1 LLANQSF
8 KEQKLKRFL
17 IFIAVLATVALHVG
31 SAVADE
37 NDEEA
42 RAQYERG
49 KELYEADKF
58 TEAAIAF
65 QRAYELKPS
74 FKILYNIGQVENE
87 NGDYVRALD
96 AYTRYLEEGGDDVP
110 AGRKA
115 EVDKEIARLK
125 TLVGSFRVEG
135 AQDGAVL
142 MVDGRRMGEAP
153 FDGPVMIKLGEH
165 EVVVKIS
172 GEELFH
178 EFVRVAGGQ
187 ELPIRIEA
195 APMKEDKPVLVHVP
209 DQQVDGGSKTLRVLG
224 VVALAAGGAAI
235 LGTALTGAAAK
246 SHTDDMKPGCPEGVC
261 PPEYDDKYDEAKR
274 AATMSTVLGVVSGL
288 MITTGVVLL
297 IVGRKSRGK
306 NVDVGAAAGPD
317 GAGLLITGRF

>member
-1 LLANQSF
+1 MI
-8 KEQKLKRFL
+8 KEKKLKRFL

-49 KELYEADKF
+49 KELYGADKY

-65 QRAYELKPS
+65 QRAYELKPA
-74 FKILYNIGQVENE
+74 FKILFNIGQVENE

-96 AYTRYLEEGGDDVP
+96 AYMRYLEEGGDDIP
-110 AGRKA
+110 ADRKKT
-115 EVDKEIARLK
+115 VDKEIARLK

-153 FDGPVMIKLGEH
+153 FDEPVMVKLGEH

-187 ELPIRIEA
+187 ELPIRIET
-195 APMKEDKPVLVHVP
+195 APVKEATLVPLYVP
-209 DQQVDGGSKTLRVLG
+209 EAQADGGSKTLRVLG
-224 VVALAAGGAAI
+224 VVALAAGGVAI
-235 LGTALTGAAAK
+235 MGTALTGVAAV
-246 SHTDDMKPGCPEGVC
+246 SHTEDLDGVCPDGSC
-261 PPEYDDKYDEAKR
+261 PPEYRNDYDKAVR
-274 AATMSTVLGVVSGL
+274 TATASTVLGVVSGL
-288 MITTGVVLL
+288 MITAGVVLL
-297 IVGRKSRGK
+297 IVGRKSREK
-306 NVDVGAAAGPD
+306 NVEVGAAAGPN